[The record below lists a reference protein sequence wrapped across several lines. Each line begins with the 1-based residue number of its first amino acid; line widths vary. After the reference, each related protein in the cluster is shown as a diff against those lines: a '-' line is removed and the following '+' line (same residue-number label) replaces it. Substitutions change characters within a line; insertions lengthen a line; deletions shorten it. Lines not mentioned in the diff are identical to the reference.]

1 MLRYR
6 FWAFL
11 LGIPLIV
18 QNEISQ
24 NTSGGVKVGEGEQR
38 YALVMFMKKL

>member
-11 LGIPLIV
+11 LGIPLKV
-18 QNEISQ
+18 QNAISQ
-24 NTSGGVKVGEGEQR
+24 NTSGGEQVGEEEQR